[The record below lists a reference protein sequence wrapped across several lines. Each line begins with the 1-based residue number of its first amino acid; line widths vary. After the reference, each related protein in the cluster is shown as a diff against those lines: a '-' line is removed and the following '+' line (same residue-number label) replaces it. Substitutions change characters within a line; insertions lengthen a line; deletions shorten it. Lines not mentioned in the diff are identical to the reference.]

1 MQQPGL
7 RDWVSGKFVLQVTE
21 TIDRDKALSVVI
33 ELVPGVAGN
42 ETPWLT
48 RQSAANPSPPAAS
61 RKAG

>member
-42 ETPWLT
+42 ESRT
-48 RQSAANPSPPAAS
+48 RYARNCC
-61 RKAG
+61 G